1 MAMITTEKE
10 AKKTKVDCVVLVILQ
25 RISFII
31 ITIENGY
38 HTKSWY
44 LTRPYRPPPVYEV
57 QESEGHGEQAEEDVG
72 ESHVGDQDVPGGLHQ
87 LISEW

>member
-1 MAMITTEKE
+1 MITILFESWTLCGVTTNLILSMAMITTEKE

-38 HTKSWY
+38 HTKS
-44 LTRPYRPPPVYEV
+44 
-57 QESEGHGEQAEEDVG
+57 
-72 ESHVGDQDVPGGLHQ
+72 
-87 LISEW
+87 